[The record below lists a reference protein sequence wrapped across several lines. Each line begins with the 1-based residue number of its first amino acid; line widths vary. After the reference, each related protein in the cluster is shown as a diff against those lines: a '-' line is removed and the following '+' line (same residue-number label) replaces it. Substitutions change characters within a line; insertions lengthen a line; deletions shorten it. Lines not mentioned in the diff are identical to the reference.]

1 MTSLHEING
10 GKGLSRVEIAQRA
23 YDKAKARMEECK
35 ARLDK
40 AIADAEASKT
50 KKKDKTSARL
60 AKALALVEE
69 ARAQGLLPAD
79 PEEDKGKT
87 AKA

>member
-1 MTSLHEING
+1 MASLHETNG

-23 YDKAKARMEECK
+23 YDRAVDRVNECR

-40 AIADAEASKT
+40 AIRDAEESKS
-50 KKKDKTSARL
+50 KSKDKISIRL

-79 PEEDKGKT
+79 PE
-87 AKA
+87 A